1 MTYREK
7 YKKDH
12 PTADA
17 TLVHFFQCP
26 MNPNTGKVVDCIST
40 SGLQACRAC
49 WDREMEEVTEDGK
62 ETLPR

>member
-7 YKKDH
+7 YQKDY

-17 TLVHFFQCP
+17 AMVHIFHCP
-26 MNPNTGKVVDCIST
+26 KDPNTGLVVDCVPN
-40 SGLQACRAC
+40 SGAGACRAC

>member
-7 YKKDH
+7 YHEAHPDKD
-12 PTADA
+12 ADLA
-17 TLVHFFQCP
+17 HIYGCPHYPGTGLLVECVP
-26 MNPNTGKVVDCIST
+26 LDES
-40 SGLQACRAC
+40 CRAC